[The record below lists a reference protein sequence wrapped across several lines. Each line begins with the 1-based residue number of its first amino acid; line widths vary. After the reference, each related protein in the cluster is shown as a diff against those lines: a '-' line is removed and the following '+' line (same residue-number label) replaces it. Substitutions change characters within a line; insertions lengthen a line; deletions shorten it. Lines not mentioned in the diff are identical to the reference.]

1 MADDQTEATT
11 VLWEYAKAGADQQS
25 TEFDSLRTRAVA
37 IISVATLV
45 SGLFGS
51 QLPALH
57 HSHFKTA
64 ALVAALVCFG
74 ITVSL
79 VVTIAWPR
87 SWYSGAH
94 LDELVTQVADGEASL
109 AQINLSLASR
119 VEENWTANQR
129 TLSSLYP
136 LFGLECLL
144 VGLQVIAWSVAVF

>member
-1 MADDQTEATT
+1 MADDQTEATA

-37 IISVATLV
+37 IASVATLV

-51 QLPALH
+51 QLSAH

-64 ALVAALVCFG
+64 ALVAALACFG
-74 ITVSL
+74 ITIGL
-79 VVTIAWPR
+79 VVVIAWPR
-87 SWYSGAH
+87 SWYSGVQ
-94 LDELVTQVADGEASL
+94 LDELVTRVADGEASL
-109 AQINLSLASR
+109 AQINLTLASR

-144 VGLQVIAWSVAVF
+144 VGLQVIAWSIAVF